1 MSTSSCIVN
10 IHLDSVAL
18 NFSEFPLVL
27 EGGPGAL
34 ELLGELLGV
43 GLQSHAAQLLLHLA
57 NLNIKRPGL
66 EKVKSIEMT
75 CFVVTLRQC
84 DMCLF
89 GALLR
94 TNYI

>member
-1 MSTSSCIVN
+1 MIYAIIPPLFVYVIVIVN
-10 IHLDSVAL
+10 IHLDCVTL
-18 NFSEFPLVL
+18 HFSEFPLVL

-57 NLNIKRPGL
+57 NLKIKRPGL

-75 CFVVTLRQC
+75 CFVVTLR
-84 DMCLF
+84 
-89 GALLR
+89 
-94 TNYI
+94 

>member
-1 MSTSSCIVN
+1 MSTSSSCIVN

-75 CFVVTLRQC
+75 CFVVTLR
-84 DMCLF
+84 
-89 GALLR
+89 
-94 TNYI
+94 